1 VDHLERECVVQK
13 QEKNPERRE
22 DGRSKLKDKEQPGQ
36 SVVGFAGL
44 ASLKAQLFPQASV
57 ESSLTMN
64 TTVEQEQIVARTI
77 FNRDVPKNIPSSNIS
92 KTEVEPSSIE
102 SSQANRQVANK
113 GGSLALKKADDQ
125 NSFKKVKKASVVI
138 RTGEAFATEK
148 RGVTAAAAEK
158 RRKTLSEGSAY
169 GARSG
174 ENERGSSKGA
184 AILAA
189 MQKAAALERAKAS
202 QRHKSGGGNLQYK
215 MDGQRKEEAP
225 AEEGPPKPIVLK
237 PEWNDQIQ
245 SLEKL
250 LHELKQARYD

>member
-1 VDHLERECVVQK
+1 LCE
-13 QEKNPERRE
+13 
-22 DGRSKLKDKEQPGQ
+22 
-36 SVVGFAGL
+36 
-44 ASLKAQLFPQASV
+44 
-57 ESSLTMN
+57 
-64 TTVEQEQIVARTI
+64 EQEQIVARKI
-77 FNRDVPKNIPSSNIS
+77 FNREVPKNIPSSNIS
-92 KTEVEPSSIE
+92 KTEVEPSSIL
-102 SSQANRQVANK
+102 SSQANHQVANK
-113 GGSLALKKADDQ
+113 GGSLALKKADNQ
-125 NSFKKVKKASVVI
+125 NSFKKLKKASVVI
-138 RTGEAFATEK
+138 RTGEALAAEK
-148 RGVTAAAAEK
+148 RAVTAAAAEK